1 MHERTRARARRYA
14 RPSAIAAKARDAL
27 VAFRLPSIILSVA
40 LFTACGEPV
49 DTAAEQPT
57 PSIPALAVQ
66 AITAADFV
74 AGVPADG
81 IVVSLH
87 ACQVDPLRCEPV
99 AWVIIDGMLQP
110 VGQANDYRAVW
121 LR

>member
-1 MHERTRARARRYA
+1 MHERTRARARRCA
-14 RPSAIAAKARDAL
+14 RPAALAL
-27 VAFRLPSIILSVA
+27 AA
-40 LFTACGEPV
+40 LLNACGEPT
-49 DTAAEQPT
+49 DTAAESPA
-57 PSIPALAVQ
+57 PSGPALAVQ
-66 AITAADFV
+66 AITAADFA

-87 ACQVDPLRCEPV
+87 ACQTDPLRCDPV